1 MGKRLVDLLA
11 PLGVLVIVGA
21 FAWQASGRRLRG
33 SMETYVVVGAALML
47 AHLLLRWEDISR
59 RLGRR
64 QMLYGTNT
72 AVLTLAVFGV
82 LTLVN
87 CPGIE
92 GWSWSKGLVHR
103 YSKRWDLTKGHRY
116 SLSDQARKI
125 LSNLKEDVKITY
137 FHKSAEL
144 ALGKD
149 RLQVFESASPRIS
162 VEYVDPNKSPGRAR
176 QSEVTRVPT
185 VVVQRG
191 ERRENISGDSE
202 QDIVNALIKV
212 TRDAK
217 KTVCFAEGEGE
228 RDIEDSGDTGYSAA
242 KSALGKSQ
250 YETKKVFLAREG
262 KVAEGCT
269 VLVVAGPEK
278 DLLPPTIESIRAYVK
293 GGGRAILMVEPE
305 IKEAYPNLDGLL
317 KSWNLET
324 AKDVV
329 VDVNPMG
336 QLFGTGALTPLA
348 VQYPN
353 HEITK
358 DFRVMTA
365 FHTARSVEAGKGTVP
380 GVSVQNLLQ
389 TSQASWAE
397 TDLTLKEP
405 VAMNE
410 GKDRSGPVTLGAV
423 ATLRAEA
430 TPPSPPGEA
439 SPSASPEPSPKPREG
454 RVVAFGDS
462 DFASNGLLGFAGNRD
477 FFLNTVAWL
486 AEDPDLISIR
496 PREPEDQRMLL
507 TSGQMQGAFLASVV
521 ALPGLF
527 LVLGA
532 VSWWRRRG

>member
-1 MGKRLVDLLA
+1 
-11 PLGVLVIVGA
+11 
-21 FAWQASGRRLRG
+21 
-33 SMETYVVVGAALML
+33 
-47 AHLLLRWEDISR
+47 
-59 RLGRR
+59 
-64 QMLYGTNT
+64 MLYGTNT
-72 AVLTLAVFGV
+72 AVLTLAVLGV

-116 SLSDQARKI
+116 SLSDQATKI
-125 LSNLKEDVKITY
+125 LTNLKEDVKITY
-137 FHKSAEL
+137 FHKTAEL

-149 RLQVFESASPRIS
+149 RLAPFESVSPRVS
-162 VEYVDPNKSPGRAR
+162 VEYVDPNKSPGRAK

-191 ERRENISGDSE
+191 DRRENISGDSE

-228 RDIEDSGDTGYSAA
+228 RDIEDSGDAGYSAA

-250 YETKKVFLAREG
+250 YDTKKVFLVREG
-262 KVAEGCT
+262 KVAEDCT

-278 DLLPPTIESIRAYVK
+278 DLLPPTIEAIRAYVK

-305 IKEAYPNLDGLL
+305 IKEPFPHFAALL
-317 KSWNLET
+317 KEWNLET

-348 VQYPN
+348 IQYPY

-405 VAMNE
+405 VEMNE

-430 TPPSPPGEA
+430 SATPPPPPPGEA
-439 SPSASPEPSPKPREG
+439 SPSPSPEPSPKPREG

-496 PREPEDQRMLL
+496 PREPDDQRMLL